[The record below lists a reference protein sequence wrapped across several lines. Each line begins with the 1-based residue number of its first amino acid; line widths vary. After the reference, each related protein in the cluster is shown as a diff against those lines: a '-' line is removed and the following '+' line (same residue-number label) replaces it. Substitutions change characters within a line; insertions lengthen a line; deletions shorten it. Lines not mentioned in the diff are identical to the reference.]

1 MIIYTCVAQQDEMA
15 SFNEAILLTRQA
27 LINAQLTMSAM
38 RKQLTVMTLNEMGAA
53 PEQITQALLE
63 LQQAKSAMGRHFD
76 ADLLFVNSEVEIFRI
91 QHNAASLGCTAFYD
105 DDLAAMRIQ
114 ISNDAK
120 RKWEAT
126 DEIQAPVK
134 IPRPQP
140 GHHDF
145 ACYPSVE
152 ESHEGPVY
160 ASSEAHARQQGLHG
174 VGEDAREVEGPL
186 EASSEAHAR
195 QQGLPGVG
203 EQDAREVGGYDD
215 DEAD

>member
-53 PEQITQALLE
+53 PEQITPALLE

-76 ADLLFVNSEVEIFRI
+76 ADLTFVNSEVEIFLI
-91 QHNAASLGCTAFYD
+91 QHNAASLGRTAFCD

-126 DEIQAPVK
+126 DDRFGFFG
-134 IPRPQP
+134 RPCSSA
-140 GHHDF
+140 G
-145 ACYPSVE
+145 PS
-152 ESHEGPVY
+152 
-160 ASSEAHARQQGLHG
+160 
-174 VGEDAREVEGPL
+174 
-186 EASSEAHAR
+186 
-195 QQGLPGVG
+195 GVG

>member
-15 SFNEAILLTRQA
+15 SFKEAIILTRQA
-27 LINAQLTMSAM
+27 IINAQLTMSAM
-38 RKQLTVMTLNEMGAA
+38 KRQLTVMTLNEMGAA

-91 QHNAASLGCTAFYD
+91 QHNAASRGCTAFYD

-120 RKWEAT
+120 RKCEA
-126 DEIQAPVK
+126 IM
-134 IPRPQP
+134 I
-140 GHHDF
+140 DF
-145 ACYPSVE
+145 GFFGSPCSSAGPS
-152 ESHEGPVY
+152 
-160 ASSEAHARQQGLHG
+160 
-174 VGEDAREVEGPL
+174 
-186 EASSEAHAR
+186 
-195 QQGLPGVG
+195 GVG